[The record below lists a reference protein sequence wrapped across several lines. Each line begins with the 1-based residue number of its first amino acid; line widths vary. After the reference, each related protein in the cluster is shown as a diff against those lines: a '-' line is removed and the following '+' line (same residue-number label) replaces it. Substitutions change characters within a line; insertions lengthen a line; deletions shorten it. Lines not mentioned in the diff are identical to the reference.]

1 MYDRPETMAR
11 TAWTY
16 LRSSGPSERCLR
28 VDELKRAIRL
38 SLDDDSLDETL
49 GMYIDAATGQVE
61 HDTSMALIEQTW
73 TYGRDCFNARYRF
86 FGLPIRPATEIVEI
100 TYVDEEGN
108 PVTWESAEYRLDQG
122 RNQVILQ
129 PDFSWPSDVMGQQ
142 GGQIEVSFKAGY
154 ATPANVPAELRQAV
168 ALQAGKWVANPVMDM
183 PVGLGDEAYDR
194 LVARYMRSD
203 YP

>member
-1 MYDRPETMAR
+1 MAR

-16 LRSSGPSERCLR
+16 LRSSGPNERPLR

-38 SLDDDSLDETL
+38 SLDDDTLDETL
-49 GMYIDAATGQVE
+49 LMYLDAATGQVE
-61 HDTSMALIEQTW
+61 HDTSMALLEQTW
-73 TYGRDCFNARYRF
+73 TYGRDQFNARYRF
-86 FGLPIRPATEIVEI
+86 FDLPIRPATEIVTI
-100 TYVDEEGN
+100 TYVDDAGD
-108 PVTWESAEYRLDQG
+108 PATWDAAEYRLDQG

-129 PDFSWPSDVMGQQ
+129 PDFSWPAVMGQD

-154 ATPANVPAELRQAV
+154 DTPANVPAELRQAV
-168 ALQAGKWVANPVMDM
+168 ALQAGKWVANPQMDM
-183 PVGLGDEAYDR
+183 PQGIGDDAYER